1 MMLKKYFLHHL
12 GDFSI
17 SVLDNLVSVDKSKS
31 VGSSATNGEW
41 MEVLNHQVPDLDDME
56 RTRLSSFLSEYKA
69 IAFKRKDFETYMA
82 LNTRNAQLRISLLIE
97 NKILEK
103 VEGKGYKYQVKNR
116 LRSSNS
122 PVSACQCSWSSLHC
136 Q

>member
-1 MMLKKYFLHHL
+1 M
-12 GDFSI
+12 
-17 SVLDNLVSVDKSKS
+17 
-31 VGSSATNGEW
+31 
-41 MEVLNHQVPDLDDME
+41 NHQVPDLDDME
-56 RTRLSSFLSEYKA
+56 RARLSSFLSEYKA

-97 NKILEK
+97 NEILEE

-122 PVSACQCSWSSLHC
+122 QGFSLQVSWSSLHC
-136 Q
+136 QKRISCLKKQWKPSAF